1 VADETDGAIPGPP
14 RLAGVRV
21 PRIADRKFLTGSGRY
36 IDDLAL
42 PGTLHVAFVR
52 SPHAHARVLAID
64 TEHARTLPGV
74 VTVLTGRDLGSELKP
89 LRAEARVD
97 WPLATEKVRHVG
109 EPVAAV
115 VAVDRYVAA
124 DAAEAVTVDYE
135 ALPAVVDAEAAAQDP
150 NNLLFQ
156 TSFEGGDVAGAFAEA
171 GVVVVEDVFRHPR
184 VTGIPL
190 ETRGC
195 LAAYDRGTDQLT
207 LWSSTQWPHV
217 VRTWVADCLGV
228 PESRMRVIAPDV
240 GGGFGIKCHVFVEE
254 VIIASLA
261 RRLARPVKWIET
273 RRENVTAS
281 VQAREQTVHAS
292 LAVARDGRIRGLRAR
307 IYVNVGAYP
316 VFPWGASVE
325 PGGTAR
331 MLPGPY
337 RVRNYACE
345 AYGVATNRTPTG
357 TYRGVSY
364 AVCVFVMESL
374 IDQAGRVLDMDPA
387 ELRRRNLI
395 RSEEFPYTSV
405 TGMVYDPG
413 SYVQSLEQ
421 VLTVLDY
428 PALRRKQ
435 HALRAQGRYLGIG
448 LACYC
453 EPTGMGSRGLAQ
465 RGVTQ
470 VAGYDAARVR
480 IDASGAVTVAAG
492 ATTQGQGLDTAL
504 AQLVADTLGVGLDDV
519 TVVSGDTALAPYGM
533 GAFASRGAVVGGG
546 AALGAATKV
555 RQKVLRIAAHR
566 LETAVEDLVLADG
579 RVFVRGLPSSAL
591 TLQQIAR
598 LASFTPGSL
607 TVDMDPGLEATHY
620 CDPTEITYSN
630 ATHGVVVEV
639 DGETGRTTLLTYVV
653 VEDCGRMINPEI
665 VDGQVHGGVAQGVGA
680 ALYEQLVYDERGQPL
695 TGNLI
700 EYYVP
705 TAAELPAFAVEHLV
719 TPSPWSATGA
729 KGMGESG
736 TIGATA
742 ATARAIA
749 DALGVRG
756 NVLPLTPQRV
766 LAEARGAQP

>member
-1 VADETDGAIPGPP
+1 VTDETDRAVPGPP
-14 RLAGVRV
+14 RLVGVRV

-36 IDDLAL
+36 IDDLVW

-52 SPHAHARVLAID
+52 SPHAHARLGAID
-64 TEHARTLPGV
+64 TGQARSLPGV
-74 VTVLTGRDLGSELKP
+74 VAVLTGRDFGAELKP
-89 LRAEARVD
+89 LRAEAPRD

-109 EPVAAV
+109 EPVAVV
-115 VAVDRYVAA
+115 VAADRYVAA
-124 DAAEAVTVDYE
+124 DAADSVTVDYE

-150 NNLLFQ
+150 NNLLFK
-156 TSFEGGDVAGAFAEA
+156 TSFDGGDVAGAFVEA
-171 GVVVVEDVFRHPR
+171 DVVVVEDVFRHPR

-195 LAAYDRGTDQLT
+195 VATHDRATDQLT

-217 VRTWVADCLGV
+217 VRTWVADSLGV
-228 PESRMRVIAPDV
+228 PQSRLRVIAPDV

-254 VIIASLA
+254 VIVAALA
-261 RRLARPVKWIET
+261 RRLGRPVKWIET

-281 VQAREQTVHAS
+281 VHAREQTIHAA
-292 LAVARDGRIRGLRAR
+292 LAVGRDGRMRGLRAR

-337 RVRNYACE
+337 RLRNYACE
-345 AYGVATNRTPTG
+345 AFGVATNRTPTG

-374 IDQAGRVLDMDPA
+374 IDQAARALGLDPA
-387 ELRRRNLI
+387 ELRRLNLI
-395 RSEEFPYTSV
+395 RGEEFPYTSV

-413 SYVQSLEQ
+413 SYAPSLEQ
-421 VLTVLDY
+421 VLAVLDY
-428 PALRRKQ
+428 PALRRQ
-435 HALRAQGRYLGIG
+435 QEAWRGQGRYLGIG

-453 EPTGMGSRGLAQ
+453 EPTGMGSKGLAQ

-470 VAGYDAARVR
+470 VAGYDAASVR
-480 IDASGAVTVAAG
+480 IDASGTVTVAVG

-504 AQLVADTLGVGLDDV
+504 AQLVAETLGVGLADV
-519 TVVSGDTALAPYGM
+519 TVVSGDTALAPYGL
-533 GAFASRGAVVGGG
+533 GAFASRGAVVGAG

-555 RQKVLRIAAHR
+555 REKVLRIAAHR
-566 LETAVEDLVLADG
+566 LETAVEDLVLAEG
-579 RVFVRGLPSSAL
+579 RVFVRGVPSSAL

-598 LASFTPGSL
+598 T
-607 TVDMDPGLEATHY
+607 DPGLEATDY
-620 CDPTEITYSN
+620 CDPPSITYSN
-630 ATHGVVVEV
+630 ATHGAVVEV
-639 DGETGRTTLLTYVV
+639 DGETGRTTLLKYVV

-665 VDGQVHGGVAQGVGA
+665 VDGQVHGGVAQGIGA
-680 ALYEQLVYDERGQPL
+680 ALHEQLVFDERGQPL
-695 TGNLI
+695 TGDLL

-705 TAAELPAFAVEHLV
+705 TAGELPAFVVEHLM

-749 DALGVRG
+749 DAMAPLGVRG
-756 NVLPLTPQRV
+756 NVLPLTPER
-766 LAEARGAQP
+766 LFDAARGAAP

>member
-1 VADETDGAIPGPP
+1 M
-14 RLAGVRV
+14 R
-21 PRIADRKFLTGSGRY
+21 
-36 IDDLAL
+36 
-42 PGTLHVAFVR
+42 
-52 SPHAHARVLAID
+52 AID
-64 TEHARTLPGV
+64 TGHARSLPGV
-74 VTVLTGRDLGSELKP
+74 VAVLTGRDLGSEVKP
-89 LRAEARVD
+89 LRAEAPMD
-97 WPLATEKVRHVG
+97 WPLATENVRHVG

-124 DAAEAVTVDYE
+124 DAAEAVAVDFE
-135 ALPAVVDAEAAAQDP
+135 ALSAVVDAEAAAQDP
-150 NNLLFQ
+150 GNLLFK
-156 TSFEGGDVAGAFAEA
+156 TRLEGGDAAAAFAEPDI
-171 GVVVVEDVFRHPR
+171 VVVEDVFRHPR

-217 VRTWVADCLGV
+217 VRTWVADSLRV
-228 PESRMRVIAPDV
+228 PESRLRVIAPDV

-254 VIIASLA
+254 VIVAVLA

-281 VQAREQTVHAS
+281 VQAREQTIHAS

-316 VFPWGASVE
+316 VFPWGAAVE

-345 AYGVATNRTPTG
+345 AFGVSTNRTPTG

-374 IDQAGRVLDMDPA
+374 IDRAAAALDMDPV
-387 ELRRRNLI
+387 ELRRRNVI
-395 RSEEFPYTSV
+395 RSDEFPYTSV

-413 SYVQSLEQ
+413 SYGPALEQ
-421 VLTVLDY
+421 VLAALGY
-428 PALRRKQ
+428 PALRRQ
-435 HALRAQGRYLGIG
+435 QAALRAQGRYLGIG
-448 LACYC
+448 IACYC

-470 VAGYDAARVR
+470 VAGYDAASVRV
-480 IDASGAVTVAAG
+480 DPSGAVTVAVG

-504 AQLVADTLGVGLDDV
+504 AQVVADTLGVGLDDV

-533 GAFASRGAVVGGG
+533 GAFASRGAVVGAG

-555 RQKVLRIAAHR
+555 REKVLRIAAHR
-566 LETAVEDLVLADG
+566 LETAGEDLGPAGG
-579 RVFVRGLPSSAL
+579 RGFVRGVPSSAL

-598 LASFTPGSL
+598 MANFAPGSL
-607 TVDMDPGLEATHY
+607 PEDLDPGLEANHY
-620 CDPTEITYSN
+620 CDPPSITYSN
-630 ATHGVVVEV
+630 AAHGVVVEV
-639 DGETGRTTLLTYVV
+639 DGETGRTTLLAYVV

-680 ALYEQLVYDERGQPL
+680 ALHEQLVYDERGQPL
-695 TGNLI
+695 SGDLL

-705 TAAELPAFAVEHLV
+705 TGGELHALVVEHLV
-719 TPSPWSATGA
+719 TPSTWSTTGA

-749 DALGVRG
+749 DAMAPLGIRG
-756 NVLPLTPQRV
+756 NIVPLTPARV
-766 LAEARGAQP
+766 FDATRGAAP

>member
-1 VADETDGAIPGPP
+1 VVA
-14 RLAGVRV
+14 
-21 PRIADRKFLTGSGRY
+21 
-36 IDDLAL
+36 
-42 PGTLHVAFVR
+42 
-52 SPHAHARVLAID
+52 
-64 TEHARTLPGV
+64 
-74 VTVLTGRDLGSELKP
+74 VLTGRDLGSELKP
-89 LRAEARVD
+89 LRSEAPRD

-115 VAVDRYVAA
+115 IAVDRYVAA
-124 DAAEAVTVDYE
+124 DAAESVRVDYDP
-135 ALPAVVDAEAAAQDP
+135 LPAVVDVEAAVQAPDH
-150 NNLLFQ
+150 LLF
-156 TSFEGGDVAGAFAEA
+156 TTRVEGGDVAGAFAEA
-171 GVVVVEDVFRHPR
+171 GVVVVKDVFRHPR

-217 VRTWVADCLGV
+217 VRTWVADSLGV
-228 PESRMRVIAPDV
+228 PESRLRVIAPDV

-254 VIIASLA
+254 VIVAALA

-281 VQAREQTVHAS
+281 VQAREQTIHAS

-307 IYVNVGAYP
+307 VFVNVGAYP

-337 RVRNYACE
+337 RIRNYACE
-345 AYGVATNRTPTG
+345 AFGVATNRTPTG

-374 IDQAGRVLDMDPA
+374 IDLAARALGMDPA
-387 ELRRRNLI
+387 ELRRVNLI
-395 RSEEFPYTSV
+395 HGDEFPYTSV
-405 TGMVYDPG
+405 AGMVYDPG
-413 SYVQSLEQ
+413 SYGPSLER
-421 VLTVLDY
+421 VLAVLDY

-435 HALRAQGRYLGIG
+435 AALRAQGRYLGIG

-453 EPTGMGSRGLAQ
+453 EPTGMGSKGLAQ
-465 RGVTQ
+465 RGVTH
-470 VAGYDAARVR
+470 VAGYDAASVRV
-480 IDASGAVTVAAG
+480 DTSGAVTLAVG

-504 AQLVADTLGVGLDDV
+504 AQLVADTLGVGLAAV
-519 TVVSGDTALAPYGM
+519 TVVSGDTARAPYGM
-533 GAFASRGAVVGGG
+533 GAFASRGAVVGAG

-555 RQKVLRIAAHR
+555 REKVLRIAAHR
-566 LETAVEDLVLADG
+566 LETAVEDLVLANG
-579 RVFVRGLPSSAL
+579 RVFVRGAPASAL

-598 LASFTPGSL
+598 VASFTPGSL
-607 TVDMDPGLEATHY
+607 PVGMDPGLEATDY
-620 CDPTEITYSN
+620 CDPPAITYSN

-639 DGETGRTTLLTYVV
+639 DGETGRTTLLNYVV

-680 ALYEQLVYDERGQPL
+680 ALHEQLVFDERGQPL
-695 TGNLI
+695 TGDLL

-705 TAAELPAFAVEHLV
+705 TAGELPAFVVEHLV

-749 DALGVRG
+749 DAMAPLGVRG
-756 NVLPLTPQRV
+756 NALPLTPARIF
-766 LAEARGAQP
+766 ADTRGAAP